1 MTKKIEAKIGARKG
15 RGRPRKE
22 AAKRVEKIAEKP
34 DEFKRAKN
42 APSEEYLE
50 AWKRG
55 WEQVENSF
63 YVAIL
68 ERVEE
73 AILDDRVRGLVAG
86 RAACYDMALEYV
98 SRYGATRYAEVA
110 NEVETK

>member
-1 MTKKIEAKIGARKG
+1 MTKKVEARARTSQERRG
-15 RGRPRKE
+15 RGRPRKTNE
-22 AAKRVEKIAEKP
+22 TA
-34 DEFKRAKN
+34 KRAKN

-55 WEQVENSF
+55 WKTAEDELYIAS
-63 YVAIL
+63 L

-73 AILDDRVRGLVAG
+73 GVDDDRVRGLVDG
-86 RAACYDMALEYV
+86 RNAYYDMALEYV

-110 NEVETK
+110 EG